1 MTLAVVKNQIAN
13 VVADVT
19 DLEARVRFLER
30 ALWWSGGACVG
41 FGSLLTLI
49 APKVIKALGLG
60 A

>member
-1 MTLAVVKNQIAN
+1 MTLAVVKNKVENIA
-13 VVADVT
+13 ADVA

-49 APKVIKALGLG
+49 APKVVTALGLG